1 MQALITFFF
10 ELCLLRRA
18 PQDLPASD
26 TLFRLI
32 LIADVAVGVLVG
44 VASGLQTLAS
54 AAQVVA
60 ETALMLSLLYL
71 ALGLVGHPGRFT
83 QSATALLG
91 SGVLIGA
98 LALAPVLLGALG
110 GDTDAA
116 ALGTLL
122 LLALMVWNIAINGH
136 ILRHT
141 FGIGLGQGI
150 GIAVV
155 YELLAIVTM
164 SALFGGL

>member
-91 SGVLIGA
+91 SGALIGA
-98 LALAPVLLGALG
+98 LALAPVLLSALG